1 MHSSKRLL
9 VVSVQREDLAWLSDC
24 RIELFPSLSPHTF
37 LVLTTMKKWKT
48 MPKTDR
54 SKAIL
59 RTSKL
64 NFAFSYSLFLPDNV
78 RLIFTIKI
86 FKFLNALL
94 EHLASKIK
102 RYRVSREMVILSRTG
117 VAVRE
122 RWQLEYGIAK
132 AGKECLNQ
140 LLEMEE
146 LEECFSL
153 SRRTAEVSTEK

>member
-1 MHSSKRLL
+1 M
-9 VVSVQREDLAWLSDC
+9 QREDLAWLSDC
-24 RIELFPSLSPHTF
+24 RIKLFPSLSPHTF

-54 SKAIL
+54 GKAIL

-78 RLIFTIKI
+78 RLIFTMKT
-86 FKFLNALL
+86 FKLLNVLL
-94 EHLASKIK
+94 EHLAREIKIF
-102 RYRVSREMVILSRTG
+102 RVSREMVILSRTG

-122 RWQLEYGIAK
+122 RWQLEYGVAME
-132 AGKECLNQ
+132 GKECLNQ

-146 LEECFSL
+146 LEKCLSL
-153 SRRTAEVSTEK
+153 SRRTAEVSTEQ